1 MCTLHYLE
9 KQEALEITICIKLE
23 KAVLLF
29 LEIILSHKQCF
40 ITWIMFALI
49 PIYLCQQNDICD
61 VLPALSDI
69 PKVGCGVWLYNSGS
83 EQNLPLHAESA
94 FIHEYAPDQN

>member
-1 MCTLHYLE
+1 M
-9 KQEALEITICIKLE
+9 
-23 KAVLLF
+23 
-29 LEIILSHKQCF
+29 
-40 ITWIMFALI
+40 
-49 PIYLCQQNDICD
+49 CQQNDICD